1 MANLCNAKNLALILK
16 SEQVE
21 TAEMVEM
28 LVDGRGFNS
37 NYIEKIGNMVDK
49 KKEEEIVSEV
59 DDLLARSEGRD
70 IEVIKNDTFS
80 GEQKVKL
87 AVTELGSATKED
99 VMNWINQNNLL
110 LKMSERNVRRVIND
124 MIIEGSLVEEEEHV
138 FLATTPPSRWV
149 VLGERKVGEWKGEVL
164 CFCGKLHEGIK
175 LVDSGESPI
184 SGEGKW
190 WEVGAKKENNST
202 LVFNL
207 GYKELP
213 VGEPSVGVR
222 SNTGTMPKK
231 FVGITSK
238 TDLQI
243 YLFARKYQK
252 TWPGYHAVRNNCI
265 HFRAAFEKFL
275 VPNKA

>member
-1 MANLCNAKNLALILK
+1 MNA
-16 SEQVE
+16 
-21 TAEMVEM
+21 
-28 LVDGRGFNS
+28 
-37 NYIEKIGNMVDK
+37 
-49 KKEEEIVSEV
+49 
-59 DDLLARSEGRD
+59 LLARSGRD
-70 IEVIKNDTFS
+70 IEVIKNDKFS
-80 GEQKVKL
+80 VEQKVNL
-87 AVTELGSATKED
+87 ALTELGCATKEVVID
-99 VMNWINQNNLL
+99 WINQHNLL
-110 LKMSERNVRRVIND
+110 IKISERYVMRVID
-124 MIIEGSLVEEEEHV
+124 EMISEGTLVEEKGENV
-138 FLATTPPSRWV
+138 YLATTPPSRWV

>member
-1 MANLCNAKNLALILK
+1 MSFSQLHHHQDGWFWEKGRWG
-16 SEQVE
+16 S
-21 TAEMVEM
+21 
-28 LVDGRGFNS
+28 GRG
-37 NYIEKIGNMVDK
+37 K
-49 KKEEEIVSEV
+49 
-59 DDLLARSEGRD
+59 
-70 IEVIKNDTFS
+70 
-80 GEQKVKL
+80 
-87 AVTELGSATKED
+87 
-99 VMNWINQNNLL
+99 
-110 LKMSERNVRRVIND
+110 
-124 MIIEGSLVEEEEHV
+124 
-138 FLATTPPSRWV
+138 
-149 VLGERKVGEWKGEVL
+149 
-164 CFCGKLHEGIK
+164 FCAFAESYTRES
-175 LVDSGESPI
+175 SGESPI

-222 SNTGTMPKK
+222 SNTSTMPKK